1 MTNGSYLGWANNPIL
16 REQYLFICLDG
27 MAIAIAALV
36 LNIWHPGFCFPKE
49 HQNPEVTSEKLRN
62 ASGGGV
68 EAQV

>member
-1 MTNGSYLGWANNPIL
+1 
-16 REQYLFICLDG
+16 
-27 MAIAIAALV
+27 MAVAIAALV

-49 HQNPEVTSEKLRN
+49 QQNPEVTSEKLRN